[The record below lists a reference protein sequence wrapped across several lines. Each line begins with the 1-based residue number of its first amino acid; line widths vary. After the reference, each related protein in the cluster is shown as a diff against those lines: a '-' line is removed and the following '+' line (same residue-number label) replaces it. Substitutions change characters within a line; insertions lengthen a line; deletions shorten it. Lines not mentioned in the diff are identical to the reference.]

1 MLISGDLSTNKT
13 DFLIKAYS
21 DLLNSGVKSSEILVL
36 VQNSN
41 LKQNFINKTLEKL
54 EINCIEKLQ
63 VHSFFSLVYN
73 TISDNWA
80 FIENI
85 NPFNNPVILPN
96 LAGLE
101 VSQFILKDILKEIP
115 FKGYNSKK
123 SLLHQIFRR
132 YSLIVQNNLTDE
144 EVECRSRIL
153 GESFADDAKAAL
165 KKLLSN
171 TLALRD
177 FDYLR
182 QTLVFNYVYKN
193 SDYFKNI
200 KYLILDDG
208 DEITPVC
215 FDFISYLA
223 PQLQDVFVAFDEK
236 GASRAGY
243 LSADRTDVW
252 KFEDLF
258 KQKAEKLTSENPLS
272 KDAEILFTDITENKN
287 EVLQHFSLQ

>member
-13 DFLIKAYS
+13 DFLINAYTK
-21 DLLNSGVKSSEILVL
+21 LLNSGVKSSEILVL

-41 LKQNFINKTLEKL
+41 LKQNFINKTFEKL
-54 EINCIEKLQ
+54 EIDSIEKLQ

-73 TISDNWA
+73 TINDNWA
-80 FIENI
+80 FLENI
-85 NPFNNPVILPN
+85 NPFDNPTILPN

-101 VSQFILKDILKEIP
+101 VSQFILKNILKEIP

-144 EVECRSRIL
+144 EVEWRSRVL
-153 GESFADDAKAAL
+153 NESFAEDAKKAL
-165 KKLLSN
+165 KKLLAK

-182 QTLVFNYVYKN
+182 QTRVFNYVYKN

-215 FDFISYLA
+215 FDFISHLA
-223 PQLQDVFVAFDEK
+223 PQIK
-236 GASRAGY
+236 
-243 LSADRTDVW
+243 
-252 KFEDLF
+252 
-258 KQKAEKLTSENPLS
+258 
-272 KDAEILFTDITENKN
+272 
-287 EVLQHFSLQ
+287 